1 MHVVVWMMRY
11 VEIEDVADSRNIE
24 PARRNV
30 GCNEQLHLAA
40 AELIEGCGARR
51 LIHVAVER
59 DRGKTVTH
67 QRAVQGPDFAFA
79 VAEDDCVGEA
89 FGRADQ
95 ATERV
100 ALVMRLAPGLHQLL
114 RYGRH

>member
-30 GCNEQLHLAA
+30 GCKEELHLAA

-59 DRGKTVTH
+59 DRGKTVAH
-67 QRAVQGPDFAFA
+67 QRAVQGRDLALA
-79 VAEDDCVGEA
+79 GAEDDCVGEA

-95 ATERV
+95 PAQRI
-100 ALVMRLAPGLHQLL
+100 ALLIRL
-114 RYGRH
+114 